1 MPRRQTIALADPHPI
16 ISTQESGLA
25 EWMQSLDCSEANLL
39 EAMSA
44 VGNSAQ
50 AVRNYL
56 HGGKG
61 PWQWVAAAA

>member
-1 MPRRQTIALADPHPI
+1 MPRRQKPVIDDSHLI
-16 ISTQESGLA
+16 IVTQERRLSD
-25 EWMQSLDCSEANLL
+25 WMASLDCSEADLL

>member
-1 MPRRQTIALADPHPI
+1 MPRRQTIALGDSRPI
-16 ISTQESGLA
+16 IATQESSLS
-25 EWMQSLDCSEANLL
+25 EWMQSLDCSEADLL

>member
-1 MPRRQTIALADPHPI
+1 MPRRQIIAVGDSHPI
-16 ISTQESGLA
+16 IVTQESSLA
-25 EWMQSLDCSEANLL
+25 EWMQSLDCSEADLL

-61 PWQWVAAAA
+61 PWQWVAAAT

>member
-16 ISTQESGLA
+16 IATQEIGLA
-25 EWMQSLDCSEANLL
+25 EWMQSLDCSEADLL

-61 PWQWVAAAA
+61 PWQWVAAAT

>member
-1 MPRRQTIALADPHPI
+1 MPRRQKIALGDSPLI
-16 ISTQESGLA
+16 IATQESCLS
-25 EWMQSLDCSEANLL
+25 EWMKSLDCSEADLL

>member
-1 MPRRQTIALADPHPI
+1 MPRRPNPLFDASHLIIA
-16 ISTQESGLA
+16 TQENGLS
-25 EWMQSLDCSEANLL
+25 EWMKSLDCTEADLL
-39 EAMSA
+39 EALSA
-44 VGNSAQ
+44 VGNSAH